1 MGGGH
6 GSLDYLAS
14 SLSKAREDQAQAQA
28 LVVKLTLGV
37 DARVWFCWPIV
48 KSM

>member
-14 SLSKAREDQAQAQA
+14 SLSEAREDQAQA

-37 DARVWFCWPIV
+37 DTRVWFCWPIV